1 MKNYRIGQNILPTE
15 WHFVK
20 SAKMAVYPP
29 YKNPV
34 FPPLSAHRTEIRD
47 SHERIL

>member
-15 WHFVK
+15 RHFVK
-20 SAKMAVYPP
+20 SAKWQSESLQESRIST
-29 YKNPV
+29 
-34 FPPLSAHRTEIRD
+34 LSAHRTEIRD

>member
-34 FPPLSAHRTEIRD
+34 FPPPFGSPDGNTGF
-47 SHERIL
+47 S